1 MRGIFLAASPCA
13 LAIALVAG
21 PAAAQTVEPA
31 VAADTDASVE
41 ANNFGI
47 ADIVVTA
54 RRRAENLQDVPIAIS
69 AIAGENLAARGLF
82 KTEDLMGSIPNLQIG
97 SFVGSATPNITLRGI
112 GVGNEFNATANSPIG
127 VYIDEDYQAFRPA
140 HGQQLLDRKSTRLNS
155 RH

>member
-69 AIAGENLAARGLF
+69 AIAGEDLAARGLF
-82 KTEDLMGSIPNLQIG
+82 KTERSEEHTSELQSLMRISY
-97 SFVGSATPNITLRGI
+97 A
-112 GVGNEFNATANSPIG
+112 
-127 VYIDEDYQAFRPA
+127 
-140 HGQQLLDRKSTRLNS
+140 
-155 RH
+155 